1 MKLYITYT
9 KNSFTGTQ
17 LEALGKIG
25 ELIFLEEAFDL
36 DKAPYLNDEDEK
48 ILMVDP
54 DWYNWDINASHLEKI
69 KNLKGVCLS
78 TTAFDWI
85 DLDYCKNHS
94 ITVCNI
100 PKYSTDSVAEYAI
113 FLMMCLAKKFPIQAK
128 TDYKMDYSKYMLT
141 TEIRNKTAGIIG
153 LGTIGS
159 KIANMCSSLGLNV
172 IYWNRSE
179 KENNYKKVDLDTIFT
194 EADFIFPAFA
204 TNDETKQLI
213 TDELINKMNGNALVN
228 VVNNPRELYNHD
240 LLLNRAEK
248 EEISYAFEIYGN
260 EKKMYDYKGNIMATA
275 PYAFYTKEAIDRLV
289 AIWCKNV
296 ISLANNNPQNVVVK
310 ESK

>member
-9 KNSFTGTQ
+9 KNSFTNTQ
-17 LEALGKIG
+17 LEALSKIG
-25 ELIFLEEAFDL
+25 EIIFLEDTFDL
-36 DKAPYLNDEDEK
+36 NEAPYLNDDEEK
-48 ILMVDP
+48 ILIVDP
-54 DWYNWDINASHLEKI
+54 DWYNWDINAEHLSKI

-78 TTAFDWI
+78 TTAYDWI
-85 DLDYCKNHS
+85 DLDYCKENNIIVS
-94 ITVCNI
+94 NI

-113 FLMMCLAKKFPIQAK
+113 FLMMCLAKKFPIQSK

-153 LGTIGS
+153 LGTIGT
-159 KIANMCSSLGLNV
+159 KIANLCSSLGLNV

-179 KENNYKKVDLDTIFT
+179 KENNYKKVDLNTLFA
-194 EADFIFPAFA
+194 EADYIFPAFA
-204 TNDETKQLI
+204 TNEETKKLI
-213 TDELINKMNGNALVN
+213 TDELIKKMNGNAFIN

-240 LLLNRAEK
+240 LLLNKAEN
-248 EEISYAFEIYGN
+248 EEISYAFELYGN

-289 AIWCKNV
+289 SIWCDNV
-296 ISLANNNPQNVVVK
+296 IALVNNEPQNVVTK
-310 ESK
+310 ER

>member
-9 KNSFTGTQ
+9 KNSFTEKQ
-17 LEALGKIG
+17 IRELSQVG
-25 ELIFLEEAFDL
+25 ELIFLEDTFDL
-36 DKAPYLNDEDEK
+36 DKAPYLEDDNEK
-48 ILMVDP
+48 ILVVDP
-54 DWYNWDINASHLEKI
+54 DWYDWNINASHLSKI
-69 KNLKGVCLS
+69 KNLKGICLS

-85 DLDYCKNHS
+85 DLDYCKNNN
-94 ITVCNI
+94 IIVCNI
-100 PKYSTDSVAEYAI
+100 PKYSTDSVAEYGI

-128 TDYKMDYSKYMLT
+128 TDYKMDYSQYMLT

-159 KIANMCSSLGLNV
+159 KIANMCNALGMNV

-179 KENNYKKVDLDTIFT
+179 KQNNYKRVDLETIFK

-204 TNDETKQLI
+204 TNNETNKLI
-213 TDELINKMNGNALVN
+213 TDDLINAMNGNAFIN

-240 LLLNRAEK
+240 LLLNRAEN
-248 EEISYAFEIYGN
+248 EEISYAFELYGN
-260 EKKMYDYKGNIMATA
+260 EKKIYDYKGNVMATA

-289 AIWCKNV
+289 EIWCDNIIDLINDKPKNV
-296 ISLANNNPQNVVVK
+296 V
-310 ESK
+310 SK

>member
-9 KNSFTGTQ
+9 KNSFTEEQ
-17 LEALGKIG
+17 IQELSQVG
-25 ELIFLEEAFDL
+25 EPIFLEDTFDL
-36 DKAPYLNDEDEK
+36 DKAPYLIDEEEK
-48 ILMVDP
+48 ILVVDP
-54 DWYNWDINASHLEKI
+54 DWYNWDINANHLSKT

-85 DLDYCKNHS
+85 DLDYCKNHN

-128 TDYKMDYSKYMLT
+128 LDYKMTYTQYMLT
-141 TEIRNKTAGIIG
+141 TEIRNKTVGIIG

-159 KIANMCSSLGLNV
+159 KIADMCQALGMNV

-179 KENNYKKVDLDTIFT
+179 KQNNYKKVTLETIFK

-204 TNDETKQLI
+204 TNDETTKLI
-213 TDELINKMNGNALVN
+213 TDNLINEMQGNALIN
-228 VVNNPRELYNHD
+228 VINNPRELYNHD
-240 LLLNRAEK
+240 LLINRAER

-260 EKKMYDYKGNIMATA
+260 EKKMYDYKGNVMATA
-275 PYAFYTKEAIDRLV
+275 PYAFYTKEAINRLV
-289 AIWCKNV
+289 KIWCDNV
-296 ISLANNNPQNVVVK
+296 ISLANNKTQNIVTK
-310 ESK
+310 

>member
-9 KNSFTGTQ
+9 KESFTNAQ
-17 LEALGKIG
+17 VEALSKVG
-25 ELIFLEEAFDL
+25 EVIFLEEVFDL

-48 ILMVDP
+48 VLVVDP

-85 DLDYCKNHS
+85 DLDYCKNHN

-204 TNDETKQLI
+204 TNNETKQLI

-240 LLLNRAEK
+240 LLLNRAEN
-248 EEISYAFEIYGN
+248 EEISYAFELYGN

-289 AIWCKNV
+289 AIWCENV
-296 ISLANNNPQNVVVK
+296 ISLAKDIPQNIV
-310 ESK
+310 SK